1 MINVWLR
8 RIAWGVAIYTVL
20 ALIVSAVL
28 LFLAP
33 NRTSTYWLWNQTT
46 AIVTIGAPVLG
57 LIILRK
63 QPRHPIG
70 WLWLLWGVV
79 VSLRTLGVGVYYL
92 GGSRSTGYSALA
104 YFFLWSTELANLLTL
119 SVPSLLMLWFP
130 NGQLLSRRWRI
141 LYIWLFLAN
150 AALFL
155 TLFRPGMDWNGND
168 GNGIVINNPYGWL
181 AADSVSFLAPLGFFS
196 LVFIMILAA
205 VSLVLRY
212 RSSGRL
218 VRLQLRWFILGGFLY
233 VILTLF
239 PTFFIGDTI
248 TGTGVNLLIF
258 ILGFSAILLLYLAVG
273 IAILRYRLY
282 DIDVI
287 IRKTLVYGALSGL
300 LALVY
305 FGSVVLLQSLVGRAA
320 AEQSPL
326 VIVVSTLL
334 IAALSAPLRRRV
346 QVFIDRRFYRQ
357 KYDAQQILTRFA
369 QTARNEVE
377 MDVLQGELLRVV
389 QETLQPETA
398 VLWFKKGAGREARH
412 DPTGD

>member
-8 RIAWGVAIYTVL
+8 RIAWGVAIYSVL
-20 ALIVSAVL
+20 ALIISAVL

-33 NRTSTYWLWNQTT
+33 NRTSIYWLWNQVT

-70 WLWLLWGVV
+70 WLWLLWGVA

-92 GGSRSTGYSALA
+92 GGSRSTGYSALV
-104 YFFLWSTELANLLTL
+104 YFLLWSTELSNLTTVSL
-119 SVPSLLMLWFP
+119 PSLLMLWFP
-130 NGQLLSRRWRI
+130 HGQLLSRRWRI

-155 TLFRPGMDWNGND
+155 NLFQSGTNWNGNNGD
-168 GNGIVINNPYGWL
+168 GIVINNPYGWL
-181 AADSVSFLAPLGFFS
+181 APDSVSFLAPIGFFS

-212 RSSGRL
+212 RSSGQL

-233 VILTLF
+233 IILTLY

-258 ILGFSAILLLYLAVG
+258 ILSFSAILLLCLAVG

-287 IRKTLVYGALSGL
+287 IRRTLVYTILTAALG
-300 LALVY
+300 LVY
-305 FGSVVLLQSLVGRAA
+305 FGTVVLLQTVVGRSA

-326 VIVVSTLL
+326 VIVFSTLL
-334 IAALSAPLRRRV
+334 IAALFNPLRHRI
-346 QVFIDRRFYRQ
+346 QAFIDRRFFRQ
-357 KYDAQQILTRFA
+357 KYDAAQTLTNFA
-369 QTARNEVE
+369 QTARDEVE
-377 MDVLQGELLRVV
+377 LNKLSAVLINAVE
-389 QETLQPETA
+389 ETLQPEQIS
-398 VLWFKKGAGREARH
+398 LWIKSK
-412 DPTGD
+412 